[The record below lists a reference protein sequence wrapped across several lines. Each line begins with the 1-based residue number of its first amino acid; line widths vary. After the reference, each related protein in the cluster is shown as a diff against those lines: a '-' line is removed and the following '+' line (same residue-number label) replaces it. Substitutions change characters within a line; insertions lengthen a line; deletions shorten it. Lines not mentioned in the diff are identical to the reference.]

1 MRILIL
7 GGDGMLGHQMFKQLG
22 PKHDVRVTLHQEL
35 PAYKEFNLFH
45 AENAYTGLD
54 VRCSE
59 ELIKVLAD
67 FHPQA
72 VVNGIGI
79 VKQRAACTESIAS
92 LEINALFP
100 HRLAIL
106 CRMIGAR
113 VIHLSTD
120 CVFSGKKGGYSE
132 DDPSDAED
140 LYGRSKYLGE
150 VSDSHCL
157 TLRTSMIG
165 RELNRKQSLLEWFL
179 AQKDTIKGF
188 RSAIFSGLTTLELS
202 RVLERMIVDYPGAAG
217 IYHVS
222 SDPISKYDLL
232 MLIKSKAR
240 LAIEILPDDSFRC
253 DRSLD
258 SSRFRR
264 EFKYKPPAWEEM
276 IEELSRNIKLR
287 ESGDD
292 F

>member
-7 GGDGMLGHQMFKQLG
+7 GGDGMLGHQMFKQLK
-22 PKHDVRVTLHQEL
+22 PRHDVRATLHQEL
-35 PAYKEFNLFH
+35 SAYRQFGLYT

-54 VRCSE
+54 VRCTE
-59 ELIKVLAD
+59 DLTKVLAD
-67 FHPQA
+67 FQPQA

-79 VKQRAACTESIAS
+79 IKQRAASTESIPS

-106 CRMIGAR
+106 CRTIGAR
-113 VIHLSTD
+113 LIHLSTD

-165 RELNRKQSLLEWFL
+165 RELSRKQSLLEWFL
-179 AQKDTIKGF
+179 AQKDTIQGF
-188 RSAIFSGLTTLELS
+188 RGAIFTGFTTLELS
-202 RVLERMIVDYPGAAG
+202 RIIEKMIVDHPGTAG
-217 IYHVS
+217 LYHVS

-232 MLIKSKAR
+232 MLIKKKMQ
-240 LAIEILPDDSFRC
+240 LAVEIIPDDTFRC

-264 EFKYKPPAWEEM
+264 EFKYNPPAWEHM
-276 IEELSRNIKLR
+276 VEELSRDIKG
-287 ESGDD
+287 EK
-292 F
+292 